1 MLGSK
6 LCAFNQLNEFRE
18 IIIPRFLQFS
28 YSSSQPVEVKQWK
41 QKMFS
46 RPNSCILFASSL
58 ACIKLVIKIQKW
70 KTLLPPSFC
79 KSHCIPM
86 KIPSPES
93 KTPAVVEVPHKICFV
108 AIYSLY
114 EGGYFGWMNE
124 PKINISLMN
133 RRKRPDN
140 SKKAE
145 QPGQCL
151 IDGCNFLQCFHDVIP
166 LSWDNGYVH

>member
-1 MLGSK
+1 MRFQPTKWVPGDYNSKILTIFLQLKPASWGETMTTKNVLPSK
-6 LCAFNQLNEFRE
+6 LVYTF
-18 IIIPRFLQFS
+18 
-28 YSSSQPVEVKQWK
+28 
-41 QKMFS
+41 
-46 RPNSCILFASSL
+46 
-58 ACIKLVIKIQKW
+58 CIKLVIKIQKW

-93 KTPAVVEVPHKICFV
+93 KTLAVVEVPHKICFV

-114 EGGYFGWMNE
+114 KGGYFGWMNE

-140 SKKAE
+140 SKKEE

-151 IDGCNFLQCFHDVIP
+151 IDGCNFLQCFH
-166 LSWDNGYVH
+166 WDNGYVH

>member
-1 MLGSK
+1 
-6 LCAFNQLNEFRE
+6 
-18 IIIPRFLQFS
+18 
-28 YSSSQPVEVKQWK
+28 
-41 QKMFS
+41 
-46 RPNSCILFASSL
+46 
-58 ACIKLVIKIQKW
+58 
-70 KTLLPPSFC
+70 
-79 KSHCIPM
+79 M

-140 SKKAE
+140 SKKTE

-151 IDGCNFLQCFHDVIP
+151 IDGCNFLQCFHDFIP
-166 LSWDNGYVH
+166 LFLDNGYVH